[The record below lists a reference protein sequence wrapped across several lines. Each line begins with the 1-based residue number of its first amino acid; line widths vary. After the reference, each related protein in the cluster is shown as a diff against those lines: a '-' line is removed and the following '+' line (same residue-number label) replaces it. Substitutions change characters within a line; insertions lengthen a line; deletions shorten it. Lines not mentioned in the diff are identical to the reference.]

1 MSDEWNWGQ
10 EPEKTDGSSQQPE
23 NTGESGSA
31 ASDQTAAPEDE
42 LNENVTY
49 HYKYTSSRN
58 SDGAGNTD
66 NGNYYASSNN
76 SDTSGNSSKDSNFQS
91 QSSGPRYAHYQVDE
105 QEKKPEEK
113 KKEKHHRLHKDKAAS
128 SGFGRKAGNTITLA
142 VIFGLVAGLVFQAVN
157 MVSDKYFKKETQ
169 TAVGTAETLTSSASA
184 STTAEENTDAGEGI
198 NAEIVANEKGPVAGV
213 AQAAMPS
220 VVAITSVS
228 MQEIRSFF
236 GYGMEYPS
244 TGSGSGII
252 VGENDDELLIATN
265 NHVVEGATTLSVC
278 FIGSDVVSAEQET
291 ENYINGNGD
300 LNIDGAV
307 SAKIKGTDEDTDLA
321 VIAVEKSDIPEETMS
336 QIKIAQLGNSDDLA
350 VGEQVVAIG
359 NALGYGQTVTSGWI
373 SALDRTVQSDSN
385 TYEELIQT
393 DAAINPGNSGG
404 ALLNMQGELIGINSA
419 KAAATEV
426 EGMGYA
432 IPVSVAQPI
441 LDELMNRETRYK
453 ADEDHAGYIGVTC
466 LNVDSTSAQT
476 YGIPLG
482 AFVDSVEEGGPAQ
495 TAGIQKGDVI
505 VKFDGMTVS
514 GSSDLVGKLEYYQAG
529 ETVEVVISRAQ
540 NGEYQEQTVSV
551 TLGKKSE
558 MKQADPQQGK

>member
-91 QSSGPRYAHYQVDE
+91 QSSEPRYAHYQVDE

-142 VIFGLVAGLVFQAVN
+142 VILGLVAGLVFQAVN

-265 NHVVEGATTLSVC
+265 NHVVEGTTTLSVC

-404 ALLNMQGELIGINSA
+404 ALLNMQGELIGINCA
-419 KAAATEV
+419 KIASSSI
-426 EGMGYA
+426 EGTGYA
-432 IPVSVAQPI
+432 IPISKAQPI
-441 LDELMNRETRYK
+441 LEELMNRKTRDKVSDESQIGYLGVK
-453 ADEDHAGYIGVTC
+453 FADLSREAIQMY
-466 LNVDSTSAQT
+466 NMPS
-476 YGIPLG
+476 G
-482 AFVDSVEEGGPAQ
+482 AFVMDVYPGEAADN
-495 TAGIQKGDVI
+495 AGIQKSDI
-505 VKFDGMTVS
+505 IIKLDGQKVS
-514 GSSDLVGKLEYYQAG
+514 SKADINDKLQYYSAG
-529 ETVEVVISRAQ
+529 EEIEIEVARLN
-540 NGEYQEQTVSV
+540 NGEYEESTVTV
-551 TLGKKSE
+551 TLSARPDGN
-558 MKQADPQQGK
+558 Q